1 MKRREY
7 GTASDIYRAIVGD
20 QFLKDYTV
28 VITGKT
34 GPTGKTTL
42 CKLLVN
48 AGVKAIEISEILNDQ
63 VEYLYEYGNEMN
75 VDNENKTVLVV
86 LNRVR

>member
-42 CKLLVN
+42 FKLLVN

-63 VEYLYEYGNEMN
+63 VEYLYEYGNEMI
-75 VDNENKTVLVV
+75 VDNENKTILVV

>member
-63 VEYLYEYGNEMN
+63 VEYLYEYGNEMI
-75 VDNENKTVLVV
+75 VDNENKTILVV